1 MASVARSISLPI
13 SLIQRLQS
21 IAQERTMSLSGLIV
35 VILRQWV
42 QEHDRQRG
50 GQVGDYVE

>member
-13 SLIQRLQS
+13 SLIQRLQE
-21 IAQERTMSLSGLIV
+21 IAHERTMSLSGLVV

-50 GQVGDYVE
+50 SEVGSYVE